1 MRLNKSAVLRIAAS
15 CCAAFASVFAANA
28 DAPPDWAY
36 ADTAKPEL
44 NALPPDDDGKIRTVP
59 DTTVQL
65 SIPQIRNFYSPPD
78 WHPDDHPAMPPL
90 AANGVNP
97 GIYACGYCHLPTGN
111 GRPENANIAG
121 LPAAYIVQQVKDMA
135 SGARSSSLPKH
146 FPQELML
153 KLAGPAANDPGLAD
167 AAAYFAAMKPR
178 AVYKVVETETIPKV
192 DIYRW
197 VYRKLEGDSSEP
209 IGNRLAEL
217 PDDVERFEN
226 RDGRI
231 TYTAYAPPGSIT
243 KGEAIVRSETDKAK
257 SCPACHGTDLKG
269 LKDAPPIAGR
279 SPGYLA
285 RQLYDFKSGAR
296 NGAHSALMKPVAAA
310 LTNDD
315 LIAITAYLASLQP

>member
-1 MRLNKSAVLRIAAS
+1 MRLSKSAVLRIAAS
-15 CCAAFASVFAANA
+15 CCGVFASAVAAIA
-28 DAPPDWAY
+28 EGPPEWAY
-36 ADTAKPEL
+36 ADTAKPEM
-44 NALPPDDDGKIRTVP
+44 NALPPDNGKIRSVP
-59 DTTVQL
+59 GTTVQL
-65 SIPQIRNFYSPPD
+65 SIAQIRNFYSPPD
-78 WHPDDHPAMPPL
+78 WHPEDHPPPPPL
-90 AANGVNP
+90 VAHGVNP

-121 LPAAYIVQQVKDMA
+121 LPAAYIVNQVKDMA
-135 SGARSSSLPKH
+135 SGQRTSSLPKH

-153 KLAGPAANDPGLAD
+153 KLAGPAATELGLAD
-167 AAAYFAAMKPR
+167 AAVYFAAVKPK
-178 AVYKVVETETIPKV
+178 AVYKVVETGTIPIV

-197 VYRKLEGDSSEP
+197 VYRKLEGDGTEP
-209 IGNRLAEL
+209 IGNRLVEL

-231 TYTAYAPPGSIT
+231 TYTAYVPPGSVAN
-243 KGEAIVRSETDKAK
+243 GEALAK
-257 SCPACHGTDLKG
+257 TGKCADCHGADLKG

-296 NGAHSALMKPVAAA
+296 NGAGAALMKPVVAK

-315 LIAITAYLASLQP
+315 LIAITAYLASLEP

>member
-1 MRLNKSAVLRIAAS
+1 MRTKTRAAPYFVAAYS
-15 CCAAFASVFAANA
+15 FAFASVFTANA
-28 DAPPDWAY
+28 EGPPEWAFV
-36 ADTAKPEL
+36 DTPTPQA
-44 NALPPDDDGKIRTVP
+44 NALSPDDGKIRSVP

-78 WHPDDHPAMPPL
+78 WHPEDHPTMPPL
-90 AANGVNP
+90 VAHGVNP

-121 LPAAYIVQQVKDMA
+121 LPADYIINQVKDMA
-135 SGARSSSLPKH
+135 SGRRTSSLPKH

-153 KLAGPAANDPGLAD
+153 KLAGPAATDPGLAD
-167 AAAYFAAMKPR
+167 AAGYFAAMKPK

-192 DIYRW
+192 EIYRW
-197 VYRKLEGDSSEP
+197 VYIKLEDDSTES
-209 IGNRLAEL
+209 IGNRLVEL
-217 PDDVERFEN
+217 PDDTERFEN

-231 TYTAYAPPGSIT
+231 TYTAYVPPGSIA
-243 KGEAIVRSETDKAK
+243 KGEALVNSGKCAE
-257 SCPACHGTDLKG
+257 CHGADMRG
-269 LKDAPPIAGR
+269 LTEKNAPPIAGR

-296 NGAHSALMKPVAAA
+296 SGAGAVLMKPAVAQ

-315 LIAITAYLASLQP
+315 LVAITAFLASLDP

>member
-1 MRLNKSAVLRIAAS
+1 MRTKTRAALYFVAAYS
-15 CCAAFASVFAANA
+15 FAFASVFAANA
-28 DAPPDWAY
+28 EGPPEWAFV
-36 ADTAKPEL
+36 DTPTPQA
-44 NALPPDDDGKIRTVP
+44 NALPPDDGKIRSVP

-78 WHPDDHPAMPPL
+78 WHPEDHPTMPPL
-90 AANGVNP
+90 VAHGVNP

-121 LPAAYIVQQVKDMA
+121 LSAAYIVSQVKDMA

-167 AAAYFAAMKPR
+167 AAQYFAAMKPR
-178 AVYKVVETETIPKV
+178 AVYKVVETETIPKI

-197 VYRKLEGDSSEP
+197 VYRKLEGDSREP
-209 IGNRLAEL
+209 IGKRLVEL
-217 PDDVERFEN
+217 PDDIERFED
-226 RDGRI
+226 RDGHV
-231 TYTAYAPPGSIT
+231 TYTAYVPPGSLA
-243 KGEAIVRSETDKAK
+243 KGEAIVRSETDQTK
-257 SCPACHGTDLKG
+257 SCPACHGADLKG
-269 LKDAPPIAGR
+269 MKDAPPIAGR

-285 RQLYDFKSGAR
+285 RQLYDFQSGAR
-296 NGAHSALMKPVAAA
+296 SGAGAALMKPVTAA

-315 LIAITAYLASLQP
+315 LIAITAYLASLEP

>member
-1 MRLNKSAVLRIAAS
+1 MRLRTRAVTALAAS
-15 CCAAFASVFAANA
+15 CWGVFASASAAIA
-28 DAPPDWAY
+28 EGPPEWAY
-36 ADTAKPEL
+36 ADTAKPEM
-44 NALPPDDDGKIRTVP
+44 NALPPDDGKIRILP

-78 WHPDDHPAMPPL
+78 WHPEDHPLPPPL
-90 AANGVNP
+90 VAHGVNP

-121 LPAAYIVQQVKDMA
+121 LTAAYIVSQVKDMA
-135 SGARSSSLPKH
+135 NGQRSSSLPKH

-153 KLAGPAANDPGLAD
+153 KLAGPAANELGLVD
-167 AAAYFAAMKPR
+167 AAAYFAAMKPM
-178 AVYKVVETETIPKV
+178 AVYEVVETETIPKV

-197 VYRKLEGDSSEP
+197 VYRKLESDSTEP
-209 IGNRLAEL
+209 IGNRLVEL
-217 PDDVERFEN
+217 PDDIERFEN

-231 TYTAYAPPGSIT
+231 TYTAYVPPGSIA
-243 KGEAIVRSETDKAK
+243 KGEALATTGKCAD
-257 SCPACHGTDLKG
+257 CHGASLKG

-296 NGAHSALMKPVAAA
+296 NGAGAALMKPVVAQ

-315 LIAITAYLASLQP
+315 LIAITAYLASLEP